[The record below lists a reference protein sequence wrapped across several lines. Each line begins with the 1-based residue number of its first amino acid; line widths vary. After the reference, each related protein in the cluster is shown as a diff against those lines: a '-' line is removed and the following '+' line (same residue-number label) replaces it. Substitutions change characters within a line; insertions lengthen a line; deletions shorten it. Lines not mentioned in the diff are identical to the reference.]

1 MAYIC
6 EICNKK
12 TVVGRSQ
19 KHKRGVAGK
28 RWKKRVKAT
37 FRLFRPNL
45 QRVTLKIERGIDYD
59 EKLCQRVND
68 DSIKIWNSDWLN
80 DDINDIINETA
91 LIDED
96 VIEEI
101 DKVIDPDEIQLFEY

>member
-45 QRVTLKIERGIDYD
+45 QRVTLKIQGKEQKMRICA
-59 EKLCQRVND
+59 KCLK
-68 DSIKIWNSDWLN
+68 SIKKYG
-80 DDINDIINETA
+80 
-91 LIDED
+91 
-96 VIEEI
+96 
-101 DKVIDPDEIQLFEY
+101 KVKNLKKVSVA

>member
-37 FRLFRPNL
+37 PRLFRPNL
-45 QRVTLKIERGIDYD
+45 QNVTLKIN
-59 EKLCQRVND
+59 EKIEKKRICTKCLKA
-68 DSIKIWNSDWLN
+68 IKKFG
-80 DDINDIINETA
+80 
-91 LIDED
+91 
-96 VIEEI
+96 
-101 DKVIDPDEIQLFEY
+101 KVKKYKKISVA

>member
-6 EICNKK
+6 DICGKG

-19 KHKRGVAGK
+19 KHRRGVAGK

-45 QRVTLKIERGIDYD
+45 QKKSFLINGKRKQMKVCTK
-59 EKLCQRVND
+59 C
-68 DSIKIWNSDWLN
+68 IKAVKNKG
-80 DDINDIINETA
+80 
-91 LIDED
+91 
-96 VIEEI
+96 
-101 DKVIDPDEIQLFEY
+101 KVKSYKNISVV